1 MRCLAN
7 PQRFGPRRRGAATL
21 DYVLLLGAVL
31 PLGGLCLYY
40 GARVLRLA
48 YDMICALVG
57 WPFM

>member
-1 MRCLAN
+1 MPLRN
-7 PQRFGPRRRGAATL
+7 RRGAATL